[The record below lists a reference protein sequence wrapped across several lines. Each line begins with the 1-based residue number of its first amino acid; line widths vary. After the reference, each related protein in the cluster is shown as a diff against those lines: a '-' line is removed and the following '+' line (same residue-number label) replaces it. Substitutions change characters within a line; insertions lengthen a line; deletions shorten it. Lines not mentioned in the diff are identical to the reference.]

1 MRWIPLGV
9 QARRRAWRPALTST
23 RLAVVAGVFF
33 ALTANTTFLSAA
45 LAGRDPWTAASWLFA
60 LSLVVTLAALHVL
73 LLSIVL
79 VRPFARPLL
88 ALLIAITAF
97 ATYYM
102 QHFGVYLDPTM
113 LRNVIGTDP
122 AEAGEL
128 FGWGM
133 LPQLLVFG
141 VLPLLLL
148 WRVRVVRQPLGR
160 ALVMRLATMVGATLV
175 LIAAMLPVFQDF
187 SALMRNHK
195 AMRYLITPGNLVYS
209 TARALGDG
217 ASEAQLVRT
226 PVGTDA
232 RLDASWATRTKP
244 ALLVLAVGETA
255 RSASWGLNGYS
266 RQTTPELAA
275 LDVFNFPDVKACGT
289 NTETSLPCMFA
300 AVGRRDYDERRIR
313 TSESLLHVLN
323 RAGFQVLWRDNQS
336 GCKGVCAGLQEDRLD
351 DVKHLPLCDGSRC
364 LDEALLEGLDTVAR
378 DARGNLVIVLHMLG
392 NHGPAYH
399 KRYPEAFRRFTP
411 TCDTGELHLCTRE
424 QVVNAY
430 DNALLYT
437 DHLLAK
443 TIGFLQSQSQR
454 FDTALVYLSDHGESL
469 GEKGLF
475 LHGVPYAIA
484 PDEQTKVPMTW
495 WLSQGYTASFG
506 LDAACLRRE
515 AAAPRAHDHLFH
527 TVLGLLQVRA
537 REYESALD
545 ITRPCRR

>member
-9 QARRRAWRPALTST
+9 PARWRAWRPALTST

-33 ALTANTTFLSAA
+33 ALTANSAFLSAA
-45 LAGRDPWTAASWLFA
+45 LEGRDPWTAASWLFA
-60 LSLVVTLAALHVL
+60 LALLATVAALHVL
-73 LLSIVL
+73 LLSVVL

-88 ALLIAITAF
+88 ALLIAVTAF

-102 QHFGVYLDPTM
+102 QRFGVYLDPTM
-113 LRNVIGTDP
+113 LRNVFSTNP
-122 AEAGEL
+122 AEASEL

-133 LPQLLVFG
+133 LPHLLAFG

-148 WRVRVVRQPLGR
+148 WRVRLVRQPLGR
-160 ALVMRLATMVGATLV
+160 ALLLRLATAAGATLV

-195 AMRYLITPGNLVYS
+195 AMRYLITPGNLIYS

-217 ASEAQLVRT
+217 AGEAQRART
-226 PVGTDA
+226 QVGTDA
-232 RLDASWATRTKP
+232 RLDASWTMRTKP

-255 RSASWGLNGYS
+255 RAANWGLNGYR

-275 LDVFNFPDVKACGT
+275 RDVINFPDVKACGT

-336 GCKGVCAGLQEDRLD
+336 GCKGVCEGLMEERLD
-351 DVKHLPLCDGSRC
+351 DVKRLPLCDGSRC

-378 DARGNLVIVLHMLG
+378 DAQGNLVVVLHMLG

-399 KRYPEAFRRFTP
+399 KRYPEAFQRFTP
-411 TCDTGELHLCTRE
+411 TCDTGELHRCARE
-424 QVVNAY
+424 QIVNAY

-437 DHLLAK
+437 DHVLVK
-443 TIGFLQSQSQR
+443 TIDFLRSQSGR
-454 FDTALVYLSDHGESL
+454 FDTALVYVSDHGESL

-495 WLSQGYTASFG
+495 WLSPGYAASFG
-506 LDAACLRRE
+506 LDTACLRSE
-515 AAAPRAHDHLFH
+515 AAAARTHDHLFH

>member
-1 MRWIPLGV
+1 MRWNPLGV
-9 QARRRAWRPALTST
+9 PARWRAWRPMLTST

-33 ALTANTTFLSAA
+33 ALTANTAFLSAA
-45 LAGRDPWTAASWLFA
+45 LAGRDPSTAASWLFA
-60 LSLVVTLAALHVL
+60 LALVATLAALHVL
-73 LLSIVL
+73 LLSVVL

-88 ALLIAITAF
+88 ALLITITAF

-102 QHFGVYLDPTM
+102 QRFGVYLDPTM

-128 FGWGM
+128 FGWSM
-133 LPQLLVFG
+133 LPHLLVFG

-148 WRVRVVRQPLGR
+148 WRMRVVRQPLGR
-160 ALVMRLATMVGATLV
+160 ALVLRLAVMVGATLV

-217 ASEAQLVRT
+217 ASEAQLART

-232 RLDASWATRTKP
+232 RLDTSWATRTKP
-244 ALLVLAVGETA
+244 TLLVLAVGETA
-255 RSASWGLNGYS
+255 RAASWGLNGYS

-275 LDVFNFPDVKACGT
+275 RDVINFSDVKACGT

-336 GCKGVCAGLQEDRLD
+336 GCKGVCDGLAEERLD
-351 DVKHLPLCDGSRC
+351 DVKRLPLCDGSRC
-364 LDEALLEGLDTVAR
+364 LDAALLEGLDTVAR
-378 DARGNLVIVLHMLG
+378 DAQGNLVVVLHMLG

-399 KRYPEAFRRFTP
+399 KRYPEDLRRFTP
-411 TCDTGELHLCTRE
+411 TCDTGELHQCTRE

-437 DHLLAK
+437 DHVLAR
-443 TIGFLQSQSQR
+443 TIDFLQAQRER
-454 FDTALVYLSDHGESL
+454 FDTALVYVSDHGESL

-495 WLSQGYTASFG
+495 WLSPGYSASFG
-506 LDAACLRRE
+506 LDTACLRRE
-515 AAAPRAHDHLFH
+515 AAAARTHDHLFH
-527 TVLGLLQVRA
+527 TVLGLLQVHA
-537 REYESALD
+537 REYEGALD

>member
-1 MRWIPLGV
+1 MRWNPLGV
-9 QARRRAWRPALTST
+9 PARWRAWRPMLTST

-33 ALTANTTFLSAA
+33 ALTANTAFLSAA
-45 LAGRDPWTAASWLFA
+45 LAGRDPSTAASWLFA
-60 LSLVVTLAALHVL
+60 LALVATLAALHVL
-73 LLSIVL
+73 LLSVVL

-88 ALLIAITAF
+88 ALLITITAF

-102 QHFGVYLDPTM
+102 QRFGVYLDPTM

-128 FGWGM
+128 FGWSM
-133 LPQLLVFG
+133 LPHLLVFG

-148 WRVRVVRQPLGR
+148 WRMRVVRQPLGR
-160 ALVMRLATMVGATLV
+160 ALVLRLAVMVGATLV

-217 ASEAQLVRT
+217 ASEAQLART

-232 RLDASWATRTKP
+232 RLDTSWATRTKP
-244 ALLVLAVGETA
+244 TLLVLAVGETA
-255 RSASWGLNGYS
+255 RAASWGLNGYR

-275 LDVFNFPDVKACGT
+275 REVINFPDVKACGT

-336 GCKGVCAGLQEDRLD
+336 GCKGVCDGLAEERLD
-351 DVKHLPLCDGSRC
+351 DVKRLPLCDGSRC
-364 LDEALLEGLDTVAR
+364 LDAALLEGLDTVAR
-378 DARGNLVIVLHMLG
+378 DAQGNLVVVLHMLG

-411 TCDTGELHLCTRE
+411 TCDTGELHQCTRE

-437 DHLLAK
+437 DHVLAK

-454 FDTALVYLSDHGESL
+454 FDTALVFVSDHGESL

-484 PDEQTKVPMTW
+484 PDEQTQVPMTW
-495 WLSQGYTASFG
+495 WLSPGYAASFG
-506 LDAACLRRE
+506 LDTACLRRE
-515 AAAPRAHDHLFH
+515 AAAARTHDHLFH
-527 TVLGLLQVRA
+527 TVLGLLQVHA
-537 REYESALD
+537 REYEVGLD